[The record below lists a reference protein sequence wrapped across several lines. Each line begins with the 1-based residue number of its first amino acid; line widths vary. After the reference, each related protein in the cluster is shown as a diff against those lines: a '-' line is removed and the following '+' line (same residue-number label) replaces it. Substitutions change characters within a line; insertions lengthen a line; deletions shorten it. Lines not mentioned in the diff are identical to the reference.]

1 MNFCETDFIPAH
13 SAFLLEAHQPRQG
26 MHSGGILSKKQ
37 PQSLFKGEPASHF
50 HLEVCTPTHR
60 CQMCKQ
66 IMALGWPRGLI
77 FMPVIAIRSPPSSPI
92 TLYTYRAS
100 VVSPRGPLHLAD
112 LDVEG
117 KVLDRD
123 HAAGSEYAVREPH
136 HLPVVRHDCV
146 RVDDGVVVVGIR
158 AVTWHSSE

>member
-1 MNFCETDFIPAH
+1 
-13 SAFLLEAHQPRQG
+13 
-26 MHSGGILSKKQ
+26 
-37 PQSLFKGEPASHF
+37 
-50 HLEVCTPTHR
+50 
-60 CQMCKQ
+60 
-66 IMALGWPRGLI
+66 MALGWPRGLI

-117 KVLDRD
+117 KVLDGD
-123 HAAGSEYAVREPH
+123 HAAGSEYAVGEPH
-136 HLPVVRHDCV
+136 HHPVGHHDCV

-158 AVTWHSSE
+158 AVTWHRFE